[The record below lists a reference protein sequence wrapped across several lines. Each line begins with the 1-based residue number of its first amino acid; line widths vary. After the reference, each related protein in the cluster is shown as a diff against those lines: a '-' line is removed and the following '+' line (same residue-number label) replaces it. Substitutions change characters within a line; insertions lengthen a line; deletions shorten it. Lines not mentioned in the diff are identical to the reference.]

1 MGDCLHP
8 VHCLFAA
15 DGAGVED
22 GQEHGS
28 EGAECVVDGGVV
40 AANVRDQNR
49 ILCCNLGGGVHG
61 DACACDGREQEIYL
75 GGGDEVAGVDE
86 VDQGAD
92 LQLVSAQHGGVR
104 RRARGARVIAGCDAH
119 ELPTQDECQEHSQPG
134 VAAHVPRV
142 LNCRAFIHA
151 CFDHAAA
158 GVRKKSVQ
166 WDNHGALQVT
176 LPQRHLSQTI
186 RAAVAVECTRH
197 VHATVSASGG

>member
-15 DGAGVED
+15 NGAGVED

-61 DACACDGREQEIYL
+61 DAAACDGREQEVDL

-86 VDQGAD
+86 VNQRAD

-104 RRARGARVIAGCDAH
+104 RRAGARV
-119 ELPTQDECQEHSQPG
+119 
-134 VAAHVPRV
+134 
-142 LNCRAFIHA
+142 
-151 CFDHAAA
+151 
-158 GVRKKSVQ
+158 
-166 WDNHGALQVT
+166 
-176 LPQRHLSQTI
+176 
-186 RAAVAVECTRH
+186 
-197 VHATVSASGG
+197 